1 MLFRNRSV
9 RSTRKRSATVT
20 GVKARSYW
28 PGSSRPIAK
37 TKSWVMSLIP
47 WVKDHPGG
55 ASVVTGCLITA
66 SAATLALVWAPALS
80 VAIGLAAAL
89 TIGAA
94 ATSGTKSVLDR
105 LERRR
110 SLPYMGVD
118 TVALSSHTSA
128 AALPAAEPADQADEG
143 GSDEGR
149 SDEGR

>member
-9 RSTRKRSATVT
+9 RSIHKRTATAIT
-20 GVKARSYW
+20 GVSARKYR
-28 PGSSRPIAK
+28 PGSSGPIAK
-37 TKSWVMSLIP
+37 VKSRIMSLMS

-66 SAATLALVWAPALS
+66 ATAALAWVWTPALS

-105 LERRR
+105 VERRR
-110 SLPYMGVD
+110 SLPYVGVD
-118 TVALSSHTSA
+118 TTALSSQISA
-128 AALPAAEPADQADEG
+128 AALPAAEPADHA
-143 GSDEGR
+143 DEGR